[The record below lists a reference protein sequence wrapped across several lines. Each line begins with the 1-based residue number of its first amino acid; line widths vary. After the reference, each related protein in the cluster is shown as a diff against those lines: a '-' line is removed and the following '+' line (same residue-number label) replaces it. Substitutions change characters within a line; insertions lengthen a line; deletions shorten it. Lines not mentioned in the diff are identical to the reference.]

1 MRFSVPQYI
10 NIEDKLYLGVVSFTY
25 AQLFLLFFAF
35 LISYGA
41 FKLLPTLFALLVT
54 ILSFILA
61 ALLGWEKINNKPV
74 LGYLPNLIQVLFSSK
89 KYLWREEVKIVT
101 KYVNVPTIERYVELL
116 EEEIPE
122 KKIEKIK
129 EAKKTEEEIVLENPL
144 SEYINK
150 AHKHGYNPYDPYINF
165 PIPKFPKRRW

>member
-10 NIEDKLYLGVVSFTY
+10 NIEDKLYLGAVSFTY
-25 AQLFLLFFAF
+25 AQLFLVFFAF

-54 ILSFILA
+54 ILSFILS
-61 ALLGWEKINNKPV
+61 ALLGWGKINNKPV

-101 KYVNVPTIERYVELL
+101 KYVNVPTIEKYVELL
-116 EEEIPE
+116 EEEVSE
-122 KKIEKIK
+122 KKIEKK
-129 EAKKTEEEIVLENPL
+129 VEQGIVLENPL
-144 SEYINK
+144 SEYINN

>member
-10 NIEDKLYLGVVSFTY
+10 NIEDKLYLGAVSFTY
-25 AQLFLLFFAF
+25 AQLFLVFFAF

-61 ALLGWEKINNKPV
+61 ALLGWGKINNKSI
-74 LGYLPNLIQVLFSSK
+74 LGYLPNLIQILFSSK

-101 KYVNVPTIERYVELL
+101 KYVNVPTIEKYVELL
-116 EEEIPE
+116 EEEVSE
-122 KKIEKIK
+122 KKIEKK
-129 EAKKTEEEIVLENPL
+129 VEQGIVLENPL
-144 SEYINK
+144 SEYINN

>member
-10 NIEDKLYLGVVSFTY
+10 NIEDKLYLGAVSFTY
-25 AQLFLLFFAF
+25 AQLFLIFFAF

-41 FKLLPTLFALLVT
+41 FKLLPTLFALLIT
-54 ILSFILA
+54 ILSVVLA
-61 ALLGWEKINNKPV
+61 VLLGWGRINNKSV

-89 KYLWREEVKIVT
+89 KYFWREEVKIVT
-101 KYVNVPTIERYVELL
+101 RYVNVPTIEKYLELL
-116 EEEIPE
+116 EEEVPE
-122 KKIEKIK
+122 KKIEKK
-129 EAKKTEEEIVLENPL
+129 VEQGIVLENPL
-144 SEYINK
+144 SEYINN